1 MISEEKERLRKEAL
15 TKRRR
20 LSPITSIQ
28 QNLEI
33 ERKFFALPGYAAAKT
48 IAFYASKS
56 DEVSTDNLIEKSLKD
71 GKRILLPRIMERDLI
86 WGEIKSM
93 QNLEIGE
100 FAVREPPRGAPTA
113 NLKKVDLL
121 VVPLV
126 VCDLKG
132 NRLGHG
138 SGFYDRTLSGF
149 KGVSVGLAFDVQIV
163 PKVPT
168 EEWDERV
175 TKVLTAE

>member
-1 MISEEKERLRKEAL
+1 MISEEKERLRKEVLA
-15 TKRRR
+15 KRRR
-20 LSPITSIQ
+20 FSPITSIQ

-33 ERKFFALPGYAAAKT
+33 ERKFFALPEYAAAKT

-71 GKRILLPRIMERDLI
+71 GKRILLPRIMERDLV
-86 WGEIKSM
+86 WGEIKNM
-93 QNLEIGE
+93 HNLEIGE

-113 NLKKVDLL
+113 DLEKISLL

-138 SGFYDRTLSGF
+138 SGFYDRTLSVF
-149 KGVSVGLAFDVQIV
+149 KGVSVGLAFDIQIV
-163 PKVPT
+163 PKVPV
-168 EEWDERV
+168 EKWDEKV
-175 TKVLTAE
+175 SKVLVGE

>member
-1 MISEEKERLRKEAL
+1 MIQKEKERLRKEVLA
-15 TKRRR
+15 KRRR
-20 LSPITSIQ
+20 LSPVTSIQ

-33 ERKFFALPGYAAAKT
+33 EKKFFALPEYATAKT

-71 GKRILLPRIMERDLI
+71 GKRILLPRIMGRDLI
-86 WGEIKSM
+86 WGEIKNM
-93 QNLEIGE
+93 RNLEIGE
-100 FAVREPPRGAPTA
+100 FAVREPPRGAPVA
-113 NLKKVDLL
+113 NLKKVSLL

-126 VCDLKG
+126 VCDLEG
-132 NRLGHG
+132 NRLGFG
-138 SGFYDRTLSGF
+138 SGFYDRVLSGF
-149 KGVSVGLAFDVQIV
+149 KGVSVGLAFDVQVV

-175 TKVLTAE
+175 TKVLVGE